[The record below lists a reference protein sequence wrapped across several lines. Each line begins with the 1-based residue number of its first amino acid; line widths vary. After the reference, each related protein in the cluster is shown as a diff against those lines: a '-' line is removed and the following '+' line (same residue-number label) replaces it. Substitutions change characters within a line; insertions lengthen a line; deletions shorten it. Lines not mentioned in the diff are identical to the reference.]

1 MARFAGS
8 IWGLSGGSCAHE
20 PLGQSRS
27 VEENL
32 SALGHRRRQRICH
45 GRLDHRSRASAQCW
59 GAPKGGGDQA
69 IGRSKGG
76 LSTKIYAI
84 LDALGNPI
92 GFHLNGGQTCDL
104 DGADVLLPQ
113 GKADILLADKGYDA
127 DQRVLLPL
135 EQAGKPP

>member
-1 MARFAGS
+1 MEAALRAAG
-8 IWGLSGGSCAHE
+8 C
-20 PLGQSRS
+20 
-27 VEENL
+27 
-32 SALGHRRRQRICH
+32 RRRQRI
-45 GRLDHRSRASAQCW
+45 RDDRRDHCARASTQRRSAQKR
-59 GAPKGGGDQA
+59 GSDQA